1 MVARGDS
8 VQRQAQRRHG
18 RVAVTLMAAVALV
31 TAGCESSP
39 PDNADATRTEATGTA
54 TTAATTAAEAP
65 DGASYKAASCP
76 NPIVEGVPQID
87 LGPEFECG
95 YLTVPENRA
104 NPTGRTIEIPVARAK
119 ATSPNPQPDPLV
131 YLTGGPGG
139 TGLAAAVLRV
149 QAGWNAD
156 RDVIFIDQRG
166 TLKAQPLLACPEIDA
181 FLQVAVSLAPTSAEF
196 ASRSAAAT
204 QACHDRLAA
213 AGWDL
218 SAYNTTEN
226 AADVADLRVALGI
239 PEWNLYG
246 VSYGSDLAL
255 QILRDHPEGIRSVVL
270 DSVVPPQLNLF
281 DGFWPNAAAGYRAL
295 FDACAQDTAC
305 NSAFPDVEN
314 QFQTLVNELTAQPRT
329 VRVPDPSTGQDID
342 VVFDGYTLANLVV
355 LASLTA
361 GDVSAVPSWVHN
373 LAIGDGTQ
381 AATALLETRP
391 PTGLTGYGL
400 AFGVFC
406 REQAPFTSPEQVRA
420 EAKRALPN
428 FPDAVLTLPPQ
439 APTIFQDC
447 GIWNVPPADPAVQ
460 AQTRSDVPV
469 LLVEGS
475 LDAITPKNWAEA
487 AASGLPNSRI
497 LVFPGAAHD
506 VLLWSPDCAVTIMR
520 NFLNQPN
527 GDYDDSCL
535 QSVTIPPFTTS

>member
-1 MVARGDS
+1 MGSTSAS
-8 VQRQAQRRHG
+8 
-18 RVAVTLMAAVALV
+18 
-31 TAGCESSP
+31 
-39 PDNADATRTEATGTA
+39 
-54 TTAATTAAEAP
+54 TAAGASE
-65 DGASYKAASCP
+65 GASYEAAPCP

-87 LGPEFECG
+87 LGPDFECG

-104 NPTGRTIEIPVARAK
+104 EPTGRTIQIPVARAK
-119 ATSPNPQPDPLV
+119 ATSPNPRPDPLV

-181 FLQVAVSLAPTSAEF
+181 FLQSAVSLAPTSAEF
-196 ASRSAAAT
+196 TSRSTAAT
-204 QACHDRLAA
+204 QACHDRLVA

-226 AADVADLRVALGI
+226 AADVADLRLALGI

-246 VSYGSDLAL
+246 VSYGTDLAL

-295 FDACAQDTAC
+295 FDACTQDTAC
-305 NSAFPDVEN
+305 NSAFPEVES
-314 QFQTLVNELTAQPRT
+314 QFQTLVTQLTNQPRT
-329 VRVPDPSTGQDID
+329 VRVTDPSTGQDID

-355 LASLTA
+355 LASLTP
-361 GDVSAVPSWVHN
+361 GDVSAVPSWVHD
-373 LAIGDGTQ
+373 LATGDGTR
-381 AATALLETRP
+381 AATALLDTRP
-391 PTGLTGYGL
+391 LTGITGYGL

-406 REQAPFTSPEQVRA
+406 REQVPFTSPEQVRA
-420 EAKRALPN
+420 EAKRALPD

-439 APTIFQDC
+439 APTIFTDC
-447 GIWNVPPADPAVQ
+447 EVWNVSPGDPAVQ
-460 AQTRSDVPV
+460 TQTRSDVPV

-475 LDAITPKNWAEA
+475 LDAITPKGWADA

-520 NFLNQPN
+520 NFLNQPD
-527 GDYDDSCL
+527 GGYDDSCL
-535 QSVTIPPFTTS
+535 ESVTTPPFKTS

>member
-1 MVARGDS
+1 M
-8 VQRQAQRRHG
+8 QRQAQRRH
-18 RVAVTLMAAVALV
+18 RQIIVTLMATVALA
-31 TAGCESSP
+31 TAGCEVSGSGS
-39 PDNADATRTEATGTA
+39 ADATQTGTTSA
-54 TTAATTAAEAP
+54 ASTAAGAS
-65 DGASYKAASCP
+65 DGASYAAGPCP

-87 LGPEFECG
+87 LGPDFECG

-104 NPTGRTIEIPVARAK
+104 QPTGRTIQIPVARAK

-156 RDVIFIDQRG
+156 RDVFFIDQRG
-166 TLKAQPLLACPEIDA
+166 SLKAQPLLACPEIDA
-181 FLQVAVSLAPTSAEF
+181 FLQSAVSLAPTSAEF
-196 ASRSAAAT
+196 AAPSAAAT
-204 QACHDRLAA
+204 QACHDRLVA

-246 VSYGSDLAL
+246 VSYGTDLAL

-270 DSVVPPQLNLF
+270 DSVVPPQLNLL
-281 DGFWPNAAAGYRAL
+281 DGFWPNAAVGYRAL

-305 NSAFPDVEN
+305 NSAFPELES
-314 QFQTLVNELTAQPRT
+314 QFHTLVDQLTDQPRT
-329 VRVPDPSTGQDID
+329 VRVTDPSTGQDID

-355 LASLTA
+355 LASLSP
-361 GDVSAVPSWVHN
+361 GDISAVPSLVDN
-373 LAIGDGTQ
+373 LAAGDGTQ
-381 AATALLETRP
+381 AAAALLDARP
-391 PTGLTGYGL
+391 LTGLTGYGL
-400 AFGVFC
+400 QFGVMC
-406 REQAPFTSPEQVRA
+406 REQAPFTSPEQVQA
-420 EAKRALPN
+420 EAKRALPD
-428 FPDAVLTLPPQ
+428 FPDAVLALVPQ
-439 APTIFQDC
+439 VPTIFQDC

-469 LLVEGS
+469 LLLEGS

-497 LVFPGAAHD
+497 MVFPGAAHD

-527 GDYDDSCL
+527 GGYDDRCL
-535 QSVTIPPFTTS
+535 GSITIPPFVTD